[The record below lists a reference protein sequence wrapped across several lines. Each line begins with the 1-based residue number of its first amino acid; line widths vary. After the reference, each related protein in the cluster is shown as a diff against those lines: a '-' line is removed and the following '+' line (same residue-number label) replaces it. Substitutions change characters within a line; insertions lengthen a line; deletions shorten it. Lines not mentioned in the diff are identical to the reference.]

1 VQYGRPEQIYT
12 EPSTPFV
19 ARFTGLSGEL
29 RVRVSGRP
37 ADDDGTVEL
46 EPSGPL
52 LRTCRARMTGG
63 HVPAGEAAL
72 LMRPTALA
80 LCGTYDGE
88 HHLAGTVADV
98 AFRGRGY
105 EHAIDI
111 PGHGRL
117 TGIFA
122 PARSERGETV
132 GLRLDPVGCYVFPA
146 TEAVLASE
154 DATDAAPNDEVSS
167 PRLLADLP
175 GPPPLR

>member
-1 VQYGRPEQIYT
+1 
-12 EPSTPFV
+12 
-19 ARFTGLSGEL
+19 
-29 RVRVSGRP
+29 
-37 ADDDGTVEL
+37 
-46 EPSGPL
+46 
-52 LRTCRARMTGG
+52 MTGG
-63 HVPAGEAAL
+63 HVPAGDAAL

-132 GLRLDPVGCYVFPA
+132 GLRLDPAGCYVFPA